1 MSLISV
7 GSVAYDS
14 VETRHG
20 KRDDMLGGSATYFS
34 LAASLFTKPGL
45 VGVVGD
51 DFRGSDV
58 ALLESHMIDLA
69 GLERTAG
76 KTFRWGG
83 VYHSDMNGRTTLFT
97 HLNVFEAFQP
107 KLPQSYRDADFLF
120 LGNIHPSLQWSVLEQ
135 VTKPRFVAID
145 TMNLWID
152 TTRDELLRVLS
163 RVDAIFVNDEE
174 ARQLTGEYTMPR
186 VARAIQAMGPQI
198 VVIKRGEH
206 GAIMFD
212 RDDTFFAPAYPL
224 EEVIDPTGAGDSFA
238 GGFVGY
244 LAHTGD
250 FSSANLRRAAVAGTL
265 VASFCVEGFSVERLR
280 KVDHAM
286 IRDRYRSFV
295 DLTASDAL
303 LI

>member
-1 MSLISV
+1 
-7 GSVAYDS
+7 
-14 VETRHG
+14 
-20 KRDDMLGGSATYFS
+20 
-34 LAASLFTKPGL
+34 
-45 VGVVGD
+45 
-51 DFRGSDV
+51 
-58 ALLESHMIDLA
+58 
-69 GLERTAG
+69 
-76 KTFRWGG
+76 
-83 VYHSDMNGRTTLFT
+83 
-97 HLNVFEAFQP
+97 
-107 KLPQSYRDADFLF
+107 